1 MARVISG
8 SLGASLDAL
17 RRFGT
22 GDALSRPVKIGFI
35 FVAALFVVGGTYSGP
50 SSIDPSEPRGAGAL
64 DSAFFILSFLTA
76 VVAFRGWERVFPLQ
90 IPTLYSMYPLRGS
103 AVASRELQM
112 ALRDGLMVS
121 VLAAM
126 WVIPIAIRQ
135 GWDHGFYGILYA
147 IIGGVIAGALAF
159 GVPVLYAALSLRNSD
174 APNGESTAKLVANG
188 GPAISFG
195 VALLALLFLKI
206 GIGEY
211 AYLLGDALFAPSD
224 STPPWPVAD
233 VEPIPVVAPQSLPEL
248 PKSIPNSVIVG
259 LSVPFIGALTVIALG
274 FFTRSRRWLRD
285 TVRVAHAMVIV
296 PELSYAWIDA
306 TKAATGPADPIRLL
320 SRRDALRIH
329 RQAPFRLATT
339 VGLTAI
345 AILFAVVAKG
355 QLPWVVV
362 GLHAAWILLWLRVP
376 ESVAQADSVKLREW
390 DALLAPKNAIVRAR
404 LATLIQVGVPY
415 LALLILPSL
424 TLAAIEKSL
433 PAAVVALVL
442 GLALIAHSMIRRP
455 RPFHD

>member
-8 SLGASLDAL
+8 SLSASMDAL

-35 FVAALFVVGGTYSGP
+35 FVAALFLVGGTYLGP
-50 SSIDPSEPRGAGAL
+50 STIDPSEPRGAVAL
-64 DSAFFILSFLTA
+64 DSAFYILSFLTA
-76 VVAFRGWERVFPLQ
+76 VIAFRGWERVFPLQ
-90 IPTLYSMYPLRGS
+90 VPTLYAMYPLRGS
-103 AVASRELQM
+103 AVASRELQL

-126 WVIPIAIRQ
+126 WVIPVAIRH

-159 GVPVLYAALSLRNSD
+159 GVPVLYAAVSLRNSE
-174 APNGESTAKLVANG
+174 APNGESAAKLVANA

-195 VALLALLFLKI
+195 VGLLALLFLKI

-211 AYLLGDALFAPSD
+211 AYLLGDALFSPNETA
-224 STPPWPVAD
+224 PPWPVAD
-233 VEPIPVVAPQSLPEL
+233 AEPIAISSPPILPEI
-248 PKSIPNSVIVG
+248 PSSIPNSVVVG
-259 LSVPFIGALTVIALG
+259 LCVPFVGALIVIALG
-274 FFTRSRRWLRD
+274 FLTRSRRWLRD

-306 TKAATGPADPIRLL
+306 TKAAKGPADPARLL
-320 SRRDALRIH
+320 SSRDVLRIH
-329 RQAPFRLATT
+329 RHAPFRLATT
-339 VGLTAI
+339 VGLTAV
-345 AILFAVVAKG
+345 AVLFAVLANG

-362 GLHAAWILLWLRVP
+362 GLHSAWILLWLRVP
-376 ESVAQADSVKLREW
+376 ESVVQADSVKLREW
-390 DALLAPKNAIVRAR
+390 DALLAPKSAIVRAR
-404 LATLIQVGVPY
+404 VTTLVQVCAPY
-415 LALLILPSL
+415 LGLLILPSI
-424 TLAAIEKSL
+424 TLAAVGKSL
-433 PAAVVALVL
+433 AAALVAVVL
-442 GLALIAHSMIRRP
+442 GLSLIAHAIVRRP